1 MKHVLVKTGRDRN
14 CGLGLAMARA
24 FASRGEA
31 VFGCA
36 TSGSGVVP
44 LANSTRHDRLQNPVS
59 CQ

>member
-1 MKHVLVKTGRDRN
+1 
-14 CGLGLAMARA
+14 MARA
-24 FASRGEA
+24 FASLGEA

-44 LANSTRHDRLQNPVS
+44 PANSTRHDRLQNPVS